1 MAMQRRLVRL
11 LFAFMVF
18 PVAIAAGSPAHA
30 AQPYPTRPLRFIVPF
45 PPGGGTDILARLVG
59 EKLGERLEFP
69 AVVDNRPGAGTNI
82 GMEIA
87 ARAVPDGHT
96 LLMAS
101 VGLAANPSLYRKMSF
116 NPLRDLDP
124 VTLVAIA
131 PTILVAHPSV
141 AAKSPKELVQLLKS
155 QPGRLNYGSFGSG
168 SGGHLA
174 AELFKMTTATDIV
187 HVPYKGGGPAIIALL
202 GGEVQLVFSSL
213 LPTLPHIKVGRIV
226 PIGLAASR
234 RAEML
239 PNVATFREAGIDYET
254 GPWFGVLV
262 PTRTP
267 APIIGRLHK
276 EISAILQTAEIRTRI
291 STEGAEP
298 VGNSP
303 AEFARFIAVEAKRWS
318 EVIKKADIRVE

>member
-1 MAMQRRLVRL
+1 MAMKKQLARL
-11 LFAFMVF
+11 LFSFVVSFFA
-18 PVAIAAGSPAHA
+18 VASSPAAYA
-30 AQPYPTRPLRFIVPF
+30 AQPYPNKPLRFIVPF

-59 EKLGERLEFP
+59 EGLGERLGFQ

-101 VGLAANPSLYRKMSF
+101 VGLAANPSLYRKMAF
-116 NPLRDLDP
+116 DPLRDLAP
-124 VTLVAIA
+124 VTLVASA
-131 PTILVAHPSV
+131 PTILVSHPAV
-141 AAKSPKELVQLLKS
+141 AAKTPQELIRLLKS

-174 AELFKMTTATDIV
+174 AELFKLTTGTDVV
-187 HVPYKGGGPAIIALL
+187 HVPYKGGGPAITALL

-213 LPTLPHIKVGRIV
+213 LPTLPHIKAGRIV

-234 RAEML
+234 RAHML
-239 PNVATFREAGIDYET
+239 PNVTTFREAGVNYET
-254 GPWFGVLV
+254 GTWFGVLV
-262 PTRTP
+262 PTGTP
-267 APIIGRLHK
+267 VPIIGRLHK
-276 EISAILQTAEIRTRI
+276 EITAILEAGEVRARV
-291 STEGAEP
+291 STQGAEL

-303 AEFARFIAVEAKRWS
+303 AQFAEFIAAEAKRWS
-318 EVIKKADIRVE
+318 EVVKKADIRVE